1 MRAPIRTALIV
12 GIVTVAVAILL
23 SGCGSAGGQTQAS
36 ASASRSTSTTLPR
49 PPSSPP
55 STHSTVATTE
65 STVPGEIRGTATD
78 FCSAF
83 ANFATGTGNSKTF
96 PDFLNVLKYAIADIR
111 GRAAEPRV
119 QSSNSGDLVGV
130 SKDIQLLS
138 IMTST
143 DLAGQCRRCSRLDGV
158 AISHYLTQPHLT
170 LAARNAVQ
178 RRDAMTK

>member
-36 ASASRSTSTTLPR
+36 SSASRSTSTTSPR

-55 STHSTVATTE
+55 STHSTVATTP

-96 PDFLNVLKYAIADIR
+96 PDFLNVLTYAIADIR
-111 GRAAEPRV
+111 RFAPPSLRAPVEHFT
-119 QSSNSGDLVGV
+119 GDLVGV

-138 IMTST
+138 ITTNSDLVAAMQKVFTSP
-143 DLAGQCRRCSRLDGV
+143 DGV
-158 AISHYLTQPHLT
+158 TINNYLTATCKH
-170 LAARNAVQ
+170 
-178 RRDAMTK
+178 